1 MLEFGPSIQTTPA
14 LSCSHEHCTQ
24 SNLHQPTDIITFPSC
39 IFRPKLSWS
48 TTHVE
53 PSCLVYKATEIAC
66 RPKRKERTFDC
77 HVPRK
82 ALTTFKSSNGGQMG
96 NCRVISLNIVSVTWV
111 RIQCE
116 GHHKCGIINPMH
128 TYLDKLFN
136 TRNFL
141 IRGITE

>member
-24 SNLHQPTDIITFPSC
+24 SNLNQPTDIITFPSC

-82 ALTTFKSSNGGQMG
+82 VLTLSKVQMVVKWEIAASFHWTLFPLLECASNAKATI
-96 NCRVISLNIVSVTWV
+96 NAASL
-111 RIQCE
+111 IQCTLILINYSI
-116 GHHKCGIINPMH
+116 HGI
-128 TYLDKLFN
+128 F
-136 TRNFL
+136 
-141 IRGITE
+141 